1 MWMYAYVEA
10 VKNLDVDAIRSLAT
24 EEFLRSG
31 HDVRVNGGS
40 FVPME
45 SIDEVLAAI
54 LAEIPPEVEHEI
66 LEAIEITVDAARE
79 SVSQTEVAS
88 SEYISDEFHFRLRVP
103 APEMP
108 PGVEV
113 EAISAG
119 ELLFKMRRIDGVWR
133 IYDGGVN

>member
-1 MWMYAYVEA
+1 MP
-10 VKNLDVDAIRSLAT
+10 
-24 EEFLRSG
+24 
-31 HDVRVNGGS
+31 H
-40 FVPME
+40 
-45 SIDEVLAAI
+45 EVL
-54 LAEIPPEVEHEI
+54 ET
-66 LEAIEITVDAARE
+66 IEITVDAARE

-108 PGVEV
+108 ENPGVEV
-113 EAISAG
+113 EATSAG